1 MDGAE
6 RLRKMINHSL
16 DTLNVTR
23 GELLN
28 VLDELD
34 SVLLKRRVRASQ
46 CCDKETKV
54 RSSCSVIDAASTSTC
69 GDVQLWFDWAKDDQ

>member
-1 MDGAE
+1 MDGVE
-6 RLRKMINHSL
+6 RLRKMITHSL

-23 GELLN
+23 GELLD

-34 SVLLKRRVRASQ
+34 RVLLKRRAKAAQ
-46 CCDKETKV
+46 CCDKEIKI

-69 GDVQLWFDWAKDDQ
+69 GDVQLWFDWAKDE